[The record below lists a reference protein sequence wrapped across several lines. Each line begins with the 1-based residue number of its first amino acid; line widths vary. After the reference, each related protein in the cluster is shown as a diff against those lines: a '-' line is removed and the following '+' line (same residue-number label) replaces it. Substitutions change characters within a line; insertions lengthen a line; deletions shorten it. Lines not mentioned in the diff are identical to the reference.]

1 MTVTFTYKNGR
12 ERRMTRQEAEVMRR
26 LGYGQYSTK
35 EERAAPA
42 VQATP
47 ASAAALAH
55 EHSMAKESLAPASE
69 AIQTRRGRQ
78 SKSESESK
86 Q

>member
-26 LGYGQYSTK
+26 LGYGQYPTK

-42 VQATP
+42 VQATT

-55 EHSMAKESLAPASE
+55 EHAMAKESQAPARE
-69 AIQTRRGRQ
+69 AIHKRRGHQ
-78 SKSESESK
+78 SKSKSESK